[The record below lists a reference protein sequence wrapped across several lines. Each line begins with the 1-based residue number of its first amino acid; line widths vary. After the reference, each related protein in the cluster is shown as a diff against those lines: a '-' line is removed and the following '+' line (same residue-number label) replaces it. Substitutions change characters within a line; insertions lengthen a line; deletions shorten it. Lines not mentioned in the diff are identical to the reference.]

1 MGLIKQLFTNCAC
14 PQGRMGRAMLKFM
27 NLCHAPLT
35 NWGLKLVNIQ
45 DGWTMLDIGCGGGA
59 TLQRLLK
66 RSKDAQV
73 YGIDISEESVAKA
86 KKVNE
91 EVLDKQVFVTQGS
104 AEKLPYEDGK
114 FDLVTAVETVYFW
127 PNLLFARRTE
137 DHARR
142 CRLHPDRD
150 SSYEAVECYNYWNKG
165 LSSISFKQKS
175 QSFWTCFGIFFINL
189 HPMDIQSFFTSLL
202 NVVCEMAPYLLL
214 GFFIT
219 GVLHVFVP
227 QKFYANYLS
236 RNNKFSVLWAAL
248 LGIPLPLSILATFS
262 LMGLGFAIIRPT
274 AALITGVCGGLL
286 VNRLVHED
294 KIVDIDN
301 CSCQVEKGNRIWR
314 VLKYAYYDMLRDI
327 GLRLLIGLIVAAL
340 IQVAVPDEFFLSF
353 GSQPLLQMLVILV
366 IAVPM
371 YICSTGSIPVA
382 AALMMKGLSPGAALV
397 MLMAG
402 PAVNL
407 ASILVVHKSMGRR
420 FTSIYLMTIVGFAVL
435 FGLLLNATGIEF
447 SFADQDACCMG
458 ASTMPSPFKIV
469 CATVLTLLIIFALMM
484 KFFSKFTTKKP
495 LDPDVTVYR
504 VEDMHCS
511 HCEAAVV
518 RAVEDLPGVEKAKA
532 SASANTLTIKG
543 SATEEAIR
551 AAVEGIGYTFKGK
564 A

>member
-1 MGLIKQLFTNCAC
+1 MVMDL
-14 PQGRMGRAMLKFM
+14 QG
-27 NLCHAPLT
+27 
-35 NWGLKLVNIQ
+35 
-45 DGWTMLDIGCGGGA
+45 
-59 TLQRLLK
+59 
-66 RSKDAQV
+66 
-73 YGIDISEESVAKA
+73 
-86 KKVNE
+86 
-91 EVLDKQVFVTQGS
+91 
-104 AEKLPYEDGK
+104 
-114 FDLVTAVETVYFW
+114 
-127 PNLLFARRTE
+127 
-137 DHARR
+137 
-142 CRLHPDRD
+142 
-150 SSYEAVECYNYWNKG
+150 
-165 LSSISFKQKS
+165 
-175 QSFWTCFGIFFINL
+175 
-189 HPMDIQSFFTSLL
+189 FFTSLL

-214 GFFIT
+214 GFFIA

-236 RNNKFSVLWAAL
+236 RNNKLSVLWAAL
-248 LGIPLPLSILATFS
+248 LGVPLPLCSCGVIPTAIGLKNEKASKGAIASFLIATPQTGIDSILATFS
-262 LMGLGFAIIRPT
+262 LMGLGFAIIRPM
-274 AALITGVCGGLL
+274 AALVTGVCGGLL
-286 VNRLVHED
+286 INRLVRED
-294 KIVDIDN
+294 DVKEDVST
-301 CSCQVEKGNRIWR
+301 SCQVESGNRIWR

-327 GLRLLIGLIVAAL
+327 GLRLLIGLVVAAL

-435 FGLLLNATGIEF
+435 FGLLLNAMGIDF
-447 SFADQDACCMG
+447 SVAAQDACCM
-458 ASTMPSPFKIV
+458 STSALPSPFKIV
-469 CATVLTLLIIFALMM
+469 CATVLTLLIIFALTLLIIFALMM

-518 RAVEDLPGVEKAKA
+518 RAVEEVPGVEKAKA

-543 SATEEAIR
+543 SATEETIR
-551 AAVEGIGYTFKGK
+551 AAVEGIGYTFRGKG
-564 A
+564 